1 MISSFQLYKTVYL
14 SRVKQMARRD
24 IVLLVVIL
32 ALLPR
37 GASQLTAMLASSPF
51 PSVYIGLG
59 SWLIGFIAGISLF
72 AASSHVAEARFL
84 WSSGRGGSFLTAYSL
99 WKKTPFL
106 LLLAWII
113 IGQLMWTPSH
123 ADMWL
128 WLILMLLGFSYA
140 EVSGYSYR
148 SGRLAFQWLAVMWLA
163 VNLAGVVLPLALAAR
178 MLGAAIIIALQFL
191 CAFRAAEYAW
201 PQVMRSTL
209 PAETGA
215 KTRMLSH
222 YPLFRKELYLV
233 TRFKDVVPFL
243 FCIFALEL
251 FCFYAAAD
259 SPAVI
264 PIGAGLLIWLAN
276 EIWTVRGFA
285 NEGRGLSLYTVTL
298 DAWRTMLS
306 AKWLFYW
313 TMGASIAAIHYLG
326 WQFGIE
332 RSWTNS
338 MMLFLK
344 SSFLAS
350 TLASFG
356 LLAGYRFTSSGRI
369 TLVGQLWITPSMIL
383 LLYLHQLH
391 FVLFIL
397 STAVIQIG
405 FIRLYRTIPDKIPAN
420 G

>member
-24 IVLLVVIL
+24 IVLLLVIL

-37 GASQLTAMLASSPF
+37 GASQLTAMLASSQF
-51 PSVYIGLG
+51 PSIYIRLG

-72 AASSHVAEARFL
+72 AASFHVEEARFL
-84 WSSGRGGSFLTAYSL
+84 WSSGRGSSFLTAYTL
-99 WKKTPFL
+99 WKKAPCL

-128 WLILMLLGFSYA
+128 WLMLMLLGFSYA

-148 SGRLAFQWLAVMWLA
+148 SGRLPFQCLCVVWLA
-163 VNLAGVVLPLALAAR
+163 VNLAGVMLPLALAAQ
-178 MLGAAIIIALQFL
+178 MIAAAIIIALQFIG
-191 CAFRAAEYAW
+191 AFRAAEYAW
-201 PQVMRSTL
+201 PQVMGSTL
-209 PAETGA
+209 PGETGV

-222 YPLFRKELYLV
+222 YPLFRKELYFV
-233 TRFKDVVPFL
+233 TRFKDAVPFL
-243 FCIFALEL
+243 FCVFALEL

-259 SPAVI
+259 SPMVI
-264 PIGAGLLIWLAN
+264 SIGAGLIIWLAN

-285 NEGRGLSLYTVTL
+285 NEGRGMSLYTVTL
-298 DAWRTMLS
+298 EAWRTMLS
-306 AKWLFYW
+306 VKWLCYW
-313 TMGASIAAIHYLG
+313 ALGTSIAAVHYLG
-326 WQFGIE
+326 WQVGME
-332 RSWTNS
+332 RPWADSAL
-338 MMLFLK
+338 LFLK
-344 SSFLAS
+344 SAFLAS

-356 LLAGYRFTSSGRI
+356 LLAGYRFTASGRI
-369 TLVGQLWITPSMIL
+369 TLVGQLLITPGMVL
-383 LLYLHQLH
+383 LLYLHHLH

-397 STAVIQIG
+397 FTAIIQIG